1 MAQNYEDE
9 YNQALQPGDLG
20 TSAPAPTPAAPAA
33 STAPESW
40 QAGYNTLLKQM
51 GAVQGAA
58 DVYKQGSP
66 LSADRHMQNI
76 AKILAKDYGI
86 TSIGDIGVRYET
98 RPAYETGSDESR
110 TVIPEEQLP
119 IYYNKKNPDQII
131 SSYNKK
137 FGSENEGEGFSEYN
151 FQPVSDGRG
160 GTIALPVQQYSKSGM
175 GALAQDLGP
184 VMSVVNLALMAEN
197 IPPLTVAAGNVAFQG
212 AAGNIHNIGDVLKT
226 AAPVLAGDPGILGG
240 AAKVYSAYNAFD
252 KGNVL
257 SGLSSLASAVGMGG
271 LANDLRFIAAIKDG
285 NVPGALLSL
294 SRSLGVFDIPLKDDL
309 GNILK
314 DADGRI
320 QRLGNIKIGG
330 EDNYVTLEE
339 AAKGAAITA
348 NLLSDKP
355 NYGLALQMAG
365 DLAGS
370 KDAITAGRA
379 LSLAQALTS
388 NNPNVISN
396 AVLSLAGQFNSK
408 APGSVPIDNRTA
420 NTAVAAVGTD
430 LTANNVAGTQSP
442 EQIAALE
449 LANAN
454 GFLASDLG
462 TGAKLDTVNVA
473 GTNPSFVNDDT
484 LLAADLKPTTLTNQ
498 LTANQIAALTSG
510 NIAALTSKPTNT
522 LASVQVSGLSN
533 MPVNN
538 DTITDTDIKPTT
550 GGTGLILTNNQIAAL
565 TSGNP
570 TSLTTKDTGSLAA
583 KALDSVQISGLSNMP
598 VNDDTITDT
607 DIKTTSS
614 LTNLTSAQIAA
625 LTSKDLTAL
634 TSKPTNTL
642 TTAIASLAPVTIR
655 ATSDI
660 IGVND
665 DTLTSQIPA
674 VTSGSTS
681 LTSQQITA
689 LTSAQV
695 PAATSGSTALTSTQI
710 PAVTSGPPASSTSS
724 PVLTSSQ
731 IGALTT
737 TDPRGMMALPTSDAR
752 YWRQT
757 GAQGTGGKGGVRF
770 FDWYDTPENR
780 TMAPP
785 AMASVNIP
793 AITSQQAEAMVNPA
807 KRYFN
812 QSTNRYY
819 TDPTGQWTPPAGWAQ
834 TTFKDGG
841 DVKTKHFN
849 GGGMTEE
856 EVNNYLMSLPS
867 DNASYGND
875 LSGYNYN
882 DADLGIGPVGGYGDS
897 AGYDWA
903 YGDESAR
910 EEDINSYL
918 RGLPSE
924 NASYGG
930 GKDLTGQY
938 QKDIKDAAITGSPT
952 KSLSN
957 PLKSLA
963 DAAKA
968 NPNLTKA
975 LMAAGLGGLLGYMGR
990 PKGFNPK
997 GMQGGSLGLTQSQVH
1012 GALKGVPVKRAE
1024 GGEIDGYAGGGG
1036 LHYLKSAEDG
1046 MADKI
1051 PATIDNKQ
1059 PAKLSG
1065 GEFVIP
1071 ADVVSHLGNGNS
1083 EAGAKQL
1090 YAMMDRIRH
1099 ARTGN
1104 KKQGKQINPAKFTPK

>member
-1 MAQNYEDE
+1 MARNYEDE
-9 YNQALQPGDLG
+9 YNESLQPGDLG
-20 TSAPAPTPAAPAA
+20 TSPPATAAAPPAA
-33 STAPESW
+33 SSTPESW
-40 QAGYNTLLKQM
+40 QAGYDTLLKQM
-51 GAVQGAA
+51 GAIQGTA
-58 DVYKQGSP
+58 DVYKQNSP

-76 AKILAKDYGI
+76 AKSLAKDYGI
-86 TSIGDIGVRYET
+86 TSIGDIGVRYVT
-98 RPAYETGSDESR
+98 RPGYASGSDESY
-110 TVIPEEQLP
+110 TWIPDEQVP
-119 IYYNKKNPDQII
+119 EYFNKNKPDQII
-131 SSYNKK
+131 PGYK
-137 FGSENEGEGFSEYN
+137 FASENEGDGYSEYN
-151 FQPVSDGRG
+151 LQPVPDGKG
-160 GTIALPVQQYSKSGM
+160 GTIALPIQQYSKSGM

-184 VMSVVNLALMAEN
+184 IMSVVNIALMAEG
-197 IPPLTVAAGNVAFQG
+197 IPPLAVAAGNVGFQA

-226 AAPVLAGDPGILGG
+226 AAPVLAGDPGVLGG
-240 AAKVYSAYNAFD
+240 AAKVYSAYQAFD
-252 KGNVL
+252 RGNVL

-294 SRSLGVFDIPLKDDL
+294 SNMANIPLKDDL
-309 GNILK
+309 GNVLK
-314 DADGRI
+314 DADGVV
-320 QRLGNIKIGG
+320 QTVGNIKIGG
-330 EDNYVTLEE
+330 EDGLLLKEVV
-339 AAKGAAITA
+339 KGAAITA
-348 NLLSDKP
+348 NLLSDNP
-355 NYGLALQMAG
+355 NYGAALRMAG
-365 DLAGS
+365 ELAGS
-370 KDAITAGRA
+370 KDAATAGRA

-388 NNPNVISN
+388 NNPTAITN

-420 NTAVAAVGTD
+420 NTAVAAAGTD

-454 GFLASDLG
+454 GLLASDLG

-498 LTANQIAALTSG
+498 LTSNQIAALTSG
-510 NIAALTSKPTNT
+510 NTAALTSKPTNT

-538 DTITDTDIKPTT
+538 DTITEADLKPRT
-550 GGTGLILTNNQIAAL
+550 LTNQLTSSQIAAL
-565 TSGNP
+565 TSGNVTALTTQP
-570 TSLTTKDTGSLAA
+570 TTSLAPVTVSGKSDLIDTSDDTLTDITTKETG
-583 KALDSVQISGLSNMP
+583 AL
-598 VNDDTITDT
+598 TTTD
-607 DIKTTSS
+607 
-614 LTNLTSAQIAA
+614 
-625 LTSKDLTAL
+625 LTSKDLSAITT
-634 TSKPTNTL
+634 TSATSLPT
-642 TTAIASLAPVTIR
+642 VTIKG
-655 ATSDI
+655 TSDI
-660 IGVND
+660 IGIND
-665 DTLTSQIPA
+665 DTLPTSPVTTLTSGPVTLTSSQ
-674 VTSGSTS
+674 VTSIIPT
-681 LTSQQITA
+681 LTTG
-689 LTSAQV
+689 LT
-695 PAATSGSTALTSTQI
+695 TLTSTQI

-724 PVLTSSQ
+724 TVLTSSQ
-731 IGALTT
+731 ISALTT
-737 TDPRGMMALPTSDAR
+737 TSPRGMMALPTSDAR

-812 QSTNRYY
+812 QATNRYY

-841 DVKTKHFN
+841 DVETKNFDEGGWAVGFGGDSVDAPDIAYDLFS
-849 GGGMTEE
+849 GGGD
-856 EVNNYLMSLPS
+856 NYDLSTAYDLFGGGGDGSYGTAADGIFDFDTGRDTDEYLRTLPS
-867 DNASYGND
+867 DNASYG
-875 LSGYNYN
+875 
-882 DADLGIGPVGGYGDS
+882 
-897 AGYDWA
+897 
-903 YGDESAR
+903 
-910 EEDINSYL
+910 
-918 RGLPSE
+918 
-924 NASYGG
+924 
-930 GKDLTGQY
+930 GKDQTARY
-938 QKDIKDAAITGSPT
+938 EKEIKDAAITGSPN
-952 KSLSN
+952 KPLSN
-957 PLKSLA
+957 PFKQLA
-963 DAAKA
+963 DAAKN

-990 PKGFNPK
+990 PKGFNPN

-1024 GGEIDGYAGGGG
+1024 GGGIDGYAGGGG

-1090 YAMMDRIRH
+1090 YDMMDRIRH
-1099 ARTGN
+1099 ARTGT
-1104 KKQGKQINPAKFTPK
+1104 KQQGKQIKPTKFTPK